1 MNVCRI
7 QMLRDWPPRSSA
19 GKTERHVDQVPHSGA
34 GRQTANNDH
43 AVAEYHT
50 VVLETPSSVRRSG
63 RVSKER
69 ETDFVFSPR
78 LTSFSQK
85 TTVNR
90 RFTIA
95 PRTELSAKEQGDR
108 GGIDHEECLKST
120 TSTRNARRGCLQHVK
135 VRVEESERQGRTLEE
150 NSGELQEHV
159 NKTLSTRWLKTLCYD
174 NKFPR

>member
-1 MNVCRI
+1 
-7 QMLRDWPPRSSA
+7 MLRDWPPRSSA

-34 GRQTANNDH
+34 GSLTANNDH

-50 VVLETPSSVRRSG
+50 VVLETPVCRA
-63 RVSKER
+63 VADYPKR

-95 PRTELSAKEQGDR
+95 PRTE
-108 GGIDHEECLKST
+108 
-120 TSTRNARRGCLQHVK
+120 
-135 VRVEESERQGRTLEE
+135 
-150 NSGELQEHV
+150 
-159 NKTLSTRWLKTLCYD
+159 
-174 NKFPR
+174 